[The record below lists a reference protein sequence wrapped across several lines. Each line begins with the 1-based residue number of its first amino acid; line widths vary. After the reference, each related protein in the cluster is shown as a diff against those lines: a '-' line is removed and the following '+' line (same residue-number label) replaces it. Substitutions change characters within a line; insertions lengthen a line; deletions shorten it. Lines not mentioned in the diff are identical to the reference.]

1 VSVDAQL
8 QHEVEQ
14 FLYEEAA
21 LLDERRFHDWL
32 DLFTEDA
39 HYWMPVRST
48 RARSEAEEEF
58 TAEHENSY
66 FDDDKATMARRVAK
80 LDTGYSWAEEPPSRT
95 RHLISNV
102 RLRERPGAS
111 TVGVTCNFIVYRSRL
126 ATDEDLWVGR
136 REDTLRRVDGRWM
149 IAARKIF
156 LDQTVLKAK
165 NLSTF
170 F

>member
-1 VSVDAQL
+1 MRDDAQL
-8 QHEVEQ
+8 QYEIEQ

-39 HYWMPVRST
+39 RYWMPVRST
-48 RARSEAEEEF
+48 RARSDAEEEF

-66 FDDDKATMARRVAK
+66 FDDDKAVLAQRVAK

-95 RHLISNV
+95 RHLVSNV
-102 RLRERPGAS
+102 RLGEGPGAS
-111 TVGVTCNFIVYRSRL
+111 TVRVRCNFIVYRSRL

-149 IAARKIF
+149 IAGRKIF
-156 LDQTVLKAK
+156 LDQTVLTAK